1 MSLVVVMAL
10 AACTSED
17 AGAPT
22 AQAPVSSAVPSDLL
36 AATWQVRMAKAEN
49 RAPFEGRESWKNWFQ
64 GRRSAAMDAFVSEKD
79 PVGRARA
86 HAELAA
92 AYRQATRMAAHA
104 TVQVYGVDAQET
116 DPAETSYLVGVAGAL
131 LGEATWSAKL
141 GASAASKVP
150 GLAAQD
156 KAWKAWAGKAAW
168 PPDAPASSGPGAPA
182 ADAAGAMPSAGSIP
196 HYELPERGTA
206 LRVQA
211 GDPGTMWALSRW
223 HEARA
228 RESAPE
234 ASAAVD
240 AWLAPWRLPSEPSV
254 LAADTKIPDAFLFMS
269 AYTSAGDAMLVAEVA
284 GRRGGP
290 QQGRDAVA
298 AIDRH
303 QADSAYAVLL
313 KGCTKAGAAGG
324 AASLDVDC
332 VLDASASFGKAVEE
346 SMQAANGGAEEGFH
360 RLFADFARVGLLR
373 AGDRLASALSDSDA
387 SGRLRINA
395 LDRTNGT
402 TWDPVFLASVAAWD
416 AGNRNSVRAEELVHG
431 LLSELPGLDA
441 AQMPLDALHV
451 RLSRNAAPG
460 RPMH

>member
-1 MSLVVVMAL
+1 MNLLLLMAL
-10 AACTSED
+10 TGCSGDDAA
-17 AGAPT
+17 AP
-22 AQAPVSSAVPSDLL
+22 AEPSATQTTVPAELL
-36 AATWQVRMAKAEN
+36 GATWQVRMAKAEN

-64 GRRSAAMDAFVSEKD
+64 GRRSAAMDAFVAEKD
-79 PVGRARA
+79 PLGRARA

-104 TVQVYGVDAQET
+104 TVQVYGADAQES

-131 LGEATWSAKL
+131 LGEATWSARL
-141 GASAASKVP
+141 GNASASKVA

-156 KAWKAWAGKAAW
+156 KAWKSWAAKAVW
-168 PPDAPASSGPGAPA
+168 PPDAPASSGPGAPPS
-182 ADAAGAMPSAGSIP
+182 DAAGSMPSAGSVP
-196 HYELPERGTA
+196 HYELPEKGTS

-211 GDPGTMWALSRW
+211 GDPGTLWSLSRW

-228 RESAPE
+228 REAAPE
-234 ASAAVD
+234 ASTAVD
-240 AWLAPWRLPSEPSV
+240 VWLAPWRLPPEPAS
-254 LAADTKIPDAFLFMS
+254 AASDVKVPDAFLFMS
-269 AYTSAGDAMLVAEVA
+269 PSTSSGDALLAAEV
-284 GRRGGP
+284 
-290 QQGRDAVA
+290 GRDGIAAV
-298 AIDRH
+298 DRH
-303 QADSAYAVLL
+303 AADSVYAVLL
-313 KGCTKAGAAGG
+313 KGCMKAPSSGG
-324 AASLDVDC
+324 ASALDVDC
-332 VLDASASFGKAVEE
+332 VLDASASLGKAVEE
-346 SMQAANGGAEEGFH
+346 AMQAANGGAEEGFH

-373 AGDRLASALSDSDA
+373 AGDRLAAALSDSDA

-395 LDRTNGT
+395 LDRTSGT

-441 AQMPLDALHV
+441 AQLPLDALHV